1 MLELVMRFFSL
12 FRGLRGRLVLGYTF
26 VTVFALLVLEMLA
39 GSVVILAFLASS
51 SDSTYLYTVH
61 TNLGDLAA
69 SYLQPRQE
77 DLDGLQSWAQ
87 YTVLYGYPSHYS
99 NVLPLYSSET
109 GYVGNMYIIDPE
121 GKILACA
128 PACSEQAGAA
138 YQADDAAFVDG
149 PLAWA
154 LSPDAQQSSG
164 WDSEFYRLDESGN
177 YQLAIPILYWP
188 EPDSVPSGDV
198 PVGDVAAQDAGAQD
212 AGAEG
217 DGIEGADAVDAA
229 AEEPVAQLLGVAIAT
244 VQPPPPLVDLLPV
257 LTLGAFILAVTGL
270 MLLVAVTPFGILF
283 GLIMSRGLTRRL
295 GDLTRAADAW
305 SEGDFSVQPRVKG
318 SDEIGHLSMRM
329 RHMAERIQNLLQ
341 SQQELAMLEERNR
354 LARDLHDTIKQQTF
368 AILMQ
373 LRAAQN
379 QIETDPAA
387 ANQTL
392 QEAESLVKAA
402 QQDLGR
408 IIAELRPAALEG
420 QGLAL
425 ALQNYLNTWSQH
437 TRIPVEFHVQGER
450 SLALSI
456 EQPLYRIAQEALSNV
471 ARHSSA
477 SAVTVNLAYDAKQ
490 VRLSI
495 HDNGSGFDP
504 AGING
509 QNFGL
514 QSMRERADALDGQFE
529 VSSANEHGT
538 TLTVVIP
545 LKVGG

>member
-1 MLELVMRFFSL
+1 MLELVKRFFSL

-39 GSVVILAFLASS
+39 GSVIILAFLASS
-51 SDSTYLYTVH
+51 SDASYLYTVH
-61 TNLGDLAA
+61 THLGDLAA
-69 SYLQPRQE
+69 SYLQPGQE

-87 YTVLYGYPSHYS
+87 YTALYGYPRHYS
-99 NVLPLYSSET
+99 NVMPLYSSET
-109 GYVGNMYIIDPE
+109 GYVGNMYVIDPE
-121 GKILACA
+121 GMILACA

-138 YQADDAAFVDG
+138 YQADDVAFVDG

-164 WDSEFYRLDESGN
+164 WDSEFYRFDENGN

-188 EPDSVPSGDV
+188 EPDSIPSGDM
-198 PVGDVAAQDAGAQD
+198 PVGDVV
-212 AGAEG
+212 AE
-217 DGIEGADAVDAA
+217 DVVV
-229 AEEPVAQLLGVAIAT
+229 EELVAQLLGVVIVT
-244 VQPPPPLVDLLPV
+244 VQPPPPLADLLPV
-257 LTLGAFILAVTGL
+257 LTLGAFILAVTGF

-318 SDEIGHLSMRM
+318 GDEIGHLSMRM

-392 QEAESLVKAA
+392 QEAESLVKTA

-425 ALQNYLNTWSQH
+425 ALRNYLDTWSQH

-495 HDNGSGFDP
+495 HDNGRGFDP
-504 AGING
+504 AAING

-514 QSMRERADALDGQFE
+514 QSMQQRTDALDGQFE
-529 VSSANEHGT
+529 VSSGNEHGT

-545 LKVGG
+545 LKAGG